1 MKSNELRIGNWIADR
16 GLKEWQIDHWETINK
31 VSSKASTSMFMGIMM
46 ETHPLTEYVDYLR
59 PIPLTDEWLLK
70 FGFTPDERK
79 IVYDHPLPKE
89 PENEHKD
96 LGTKYPAFF
105 MNNRLNRWM
114 DCHTRVCIDYV
125 HQLQNL
131 YFTLTGEELEVKQ

>member
-1 MKSNELRIGNWIADR
+1 MKTNDLRIGNLVLNEDGGVCKLFNIHE
-16 GLKEWQIDHWETINK
+16 GYINHK
-31 VSSKASTSMFMGIMM
+31 
-46 ETHPLTEYVDYLR
+46 
-59 PIPLTDEWLLK
+59 PIPLTEEWLLK

-131 YFTLTGEELEVKQ
+131 YFALTGEELEVKQ